1 MFSERYFNRRKKRN
15 TWTEKPTPELFWGN
29 PNGQFF
35 FKARDFSRHLSKG
48 NPVKILEPGCGSSA
62 ATQMN
67 LETLAKDPGRVFF
80 SPWPLNPLK
89 SDCPE
94 LGVDGG

>member
-35 FKARDFSRHLSKG
+35 EKGSGNVSARTAADQRDAGGRPDVRAFAS
-48 NPVKILEPGCGSSA
+48 VLEALGEGPAGA
-62 ATQMN
+62 
-67 LETLAKDPGRVFF
+67 GR
-80 SPWPLNPLK
+80 
-89 SDCPE
+89 
-94 LGVDGG
+94 G